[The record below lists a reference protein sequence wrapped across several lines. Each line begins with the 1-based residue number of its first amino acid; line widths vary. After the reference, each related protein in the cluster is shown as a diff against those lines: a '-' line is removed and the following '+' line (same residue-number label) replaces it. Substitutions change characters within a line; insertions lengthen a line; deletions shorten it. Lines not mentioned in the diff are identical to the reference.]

1 MDAKLY
7 AIQKALQAAGHPPG
21 PIDGVWGPETRDAIA
36 AYMGLKAKP
45 PTVASNEADAPW
57 LDLAIGEIGTTEVP
71 GHGNSAAILQ
81 YFEDAQSSWAK
92 EDSIPWCAG
101 FVGAMLARAG
111 YKPSGSLMAR
121 SYLDWGR
128 ALDKPRRGCI
138 VVLKRGA
145 PPSGHVAF
153 ADDWTAHGIRVIG
166 GNQSNSVTKQTFS
179 RAGVLG
185 LRWPTAT
192 L

>member
-7 AIQKALQAAGHPPG
+7 AIQKELLAKGFPPG
-21 PIDGVWGPETRDAIA
+21 PLDGIWGNETRDAIA
-36 AYMGLKAKP
+36 AYMGIRPKP
-45 PTVASNEADAPW
+45 PTVAADAADAPW
-57 LDLAIGEIGTTEVP
+57 LDLAISELGTKEVP
-71 GHGNSAAILQ
+71 GAGDNAAILR
-81 YFEDAQSSWAK
+81 YFEDAQSGWAK
-92 EDSIPWCAG
+92 DDSIPWCAG
-101 FVGAMLARAG
+101 FVGAMLARTG

-138 VVLKRGA
+138 VILKRGT

-153 ADDWTAHGIRVIG
+153 ADEWTSSNIRVIG

-179 RAGVLG
+179 RVGVLG